1 MISKIGWIQDPYV
14 IGMWKVC
21 DRYRYEIEWYIY
33 IYLHVYIHTMSRLDS
48 LSFPGEEL
56 AKLIS
61 CPSWA
66 AGSEGNLLKQ
76 FSAVF
81 VGKDGV
87 EVVSIVEIII
97 GIAYFAK
104 MERSIRS
111 PCLFFR
117 NPCLFFFAK
126 SGTGSASMGMTLPG
140 NLGSCGFHTAATRT
154 SNFMSI
160 FLTQWKSRLEYR
172 NIQFF

>member
-1 MISKIGWIQDPYV
+1 MYDFKDRVDTGSICDRYV
-14 IGMWKVC
+14 KVC
-21 DRYRYEIEWYIY
+21 DRYRYEIA
-33 IYLHVYIHTMSRLDS
+33 MSRLDS

-56 AKLIS
+56 PKLIS

-104 MERSIRS
+104 MERSIR
-111 PCLFFR
+111 

-154 SNFMSI
+154 LNFMSI
-160 FLTQWKSRLEYR
+160 FLIQWKSRLECR
-172 NIQFF
+172 NI